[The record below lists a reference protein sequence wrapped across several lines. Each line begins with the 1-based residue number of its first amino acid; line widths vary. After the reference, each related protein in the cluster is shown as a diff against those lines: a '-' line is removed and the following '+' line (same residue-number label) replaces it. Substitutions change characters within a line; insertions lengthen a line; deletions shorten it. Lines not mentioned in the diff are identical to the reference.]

1 MVSPV
6 DWSLYKAV
14 LFDLDGVLTDTA
26 RVHSTAWKAT
36 FDRFLAELHPHQ
48 HPFTIEGDYLTHVD
62 GRPRYRGVEAFLRS
76 RDLEL
81 PWGSPQDSPSWT
93 TVCGIGNHKNRLV
106 AELIA
111 REGVS
116 VYPGS
121 KALLD
126 YLIEQGMPIAIVTSS
141 ANAGLVL
148 GGAGLGELFPIRVD
162 GQMAAKLGLKGKP
175 DPDPFLKAA
184 ELLGVAPA
192 EAVVVEDAV
201 SGVRAGRAG
210 GFGLVLGVDRHSER
224 AALLAAGAD
233 VVVED
238 LLETVP

>member
-6 DWSLYKAV
+6 DWSLFQAV

-26 RVHSTAWKAT
+26 RIHSTAWKAT
-36 FDRFLAELHPHQ
+36 FDRFLAERHPAQ
-48 HPFTIEGDYLTHVD
+48 GPFTIEGDYLSFVD
-62 GRPRYRGVEAFLRS
+62 GRPRYQGVEAFLRS
-76 RDLEL
+76 RDLQL
-81 PWGSPQDSPSWT
+81 PWGSPEDSPSWE
-93 TVCGIGNHKNRLV
+93 TVCGIGNYKNGLV
-106 AELIA
+106 TELIE

-121 KALLD
+121 RALLD
-126 YLIEQGMPIAIVTSS
+126 YLIGENMPMAIVTSS

-148 GGAGLGELFPIRVD
+148 SGAGLAELFPIRVD
-162 GQMAAKLGLKGKP
+162 GQLTAKLGLKGKP

-184 ELLGVAPA
+184 ELLGVAPV

-201 SGVRAGRAG
+201 SGVKAGRAG

-224 AALLAAGAD
+224 AALEAGGAD